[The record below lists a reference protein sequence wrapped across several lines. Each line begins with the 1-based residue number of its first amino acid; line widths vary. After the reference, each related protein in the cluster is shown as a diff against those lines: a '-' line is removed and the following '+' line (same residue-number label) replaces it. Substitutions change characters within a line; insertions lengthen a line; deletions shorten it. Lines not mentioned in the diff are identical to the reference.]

1 MTSLVTSTATS
12 SKWLQ
17 HYLSSFDW
25 EKFWHLITSRFL
37 SLIFF
42 TLLFFV
48 INVVGKWILHR
59 SFKRYLKPAADGT
72 GSNRLQTISMLSLN
86 LFHYTVLF
94 FWIYALLSTLG
105 VPVGTLV
112 AGAGIFSL
120 ALGLGAQGFVS
131 DLVTGISILLEQ
143 QFDVGDTVKIGTIEG
158 TVTAMGLRTTQ
169 VTGADGTINFIPNRN
184 ITIVANR
191 SRNDMRATVNIP
203 IAPTT
208 PVEQLPAIIRSV
220 NERLMPEHPS
230 VIGEPALTG
239 VVTLPTGELVYQ
251 VIVVAKSGSQ
261 FALQAT
267 FLTAYLKAIREAGI
281 HLPTHTPAPVAGQ

>member
-1 MTSLVTSTATS
+1 MTDLVTTTATS

-17 HYLSSFDW
+17 HYLNTFDW
-25 EKFWHLITSRFL
+25 EKVLHLITSRFL
-37 SLIFF
+37 SLLFL

-48 INVVGKWILHR
+48 INVVGRWILNR
-59 SFKRYLKPAADGT
+59 SFKRYLVPKDGPN
-72 GSNRLQTISMLSLN
+72 NRLQTISMLTMN
-86 LFHYTVLF
+86 LFHYTIIF
-94 FWIYALLSTLG
+94 FWAYAMLSTLG

-131 DLVTGISILLEQ
+131 DLVTGISILMEQ
-143 QFDVGDTVKIGTIEG
+143 QFDVGDTVKIGLITG
-158 TVTAMGLRTTQ
+158 TVSAMGLRTTQ
-169 VTGADGTINFIPNRN
+169 VTEADGTVNFIPNRN

-191 SRNDMRATVNIP
+191 SRNDMHATINIP

-208 PVEQLPAIIRSV
+208 PVEKLPAIIHAT
-220 NERLMPEHPS
+220 NDRLLPEHPS
-230 VIGEPALTG
+230 VVGEPVITG

-251 VIVVAKSGSQ
+251 VTLVAKSGSQ
-261 FALQAT
+261 FGLQAA

-281 HLPTHTPAPVAGQ
+281 LLPTHNTLQNK

>member
-1 MTSLVTSTATS
+1 VTDLVTTTATS

-17 HYLSSFDW
+17 HYFSTFDW
-25 EKFWHLITSRFL
+25 EKLLHLITSRFL
-37 SLIFF
+37 NLLFLMI
-42 TLLFFV
+42 LFFV
-48 INVVGKWILHR
+48 INFVGRWILTR
-59 SFKRYLKPAADGT
+59 SFKRYLVPKDGGT
-72 GSNRLQTISMLSLN
+72 NRIQTISMLTLN

-94 FWIYALLSTLG
+94 FWAYAMLSTLG
-105 VPVGTLV
+105 VPVGTLI

-131 DLVTGISILLEQ
+131 DLVTGISILIEQ
-143 QFDVGDTVKIGTIEG
+143 QFDVGDSVKIGLIEG
-158 TVTAMGLRTTQ
+158 TVSAMGLRTTQ
-169 VTGADGTINFIPNRN
+169 VTSADGTVNFIPNRN

-208 PVEQLPAIIRSV
+208 PVEQLPAIIHAT
-220 NERLMPEHPS
+220 NARLLPEHPN
-230 VIGEPALTG
+230 VLGEPVITG

-251 VIVVAKSGSQ
+251 VNLVAKSGSQ
-261 FALQAT
+261 FGLQAA

-281 HLPTHTPAPVAGQ
+281 ILPTHSNLPNK

>member
-1 MTSLVTSTATS
+1 VTDLVTTTATS

-17 HYLSSFDW
+17 HYFSTFDW
-25 EKFWHLITSRFL
+25 EKLLHLITSRFL
-37 SLIFF
+37 NLLFLTI
-42 TLLFFV
+42 LFFV
-48 INVVGKWILHR
+48 INFIGRWILTR
-59 SFKRYLKPAADGT
+59 SFKRYLVPKDGGT
-72 GSNRLQTISMLSLN
+72 NRIQTISMLTLN

-94 FWIYALLSTLG
+94 FWAYAMLSTLG
-105 VPVGTLV
+105 VPVGTLI

-131 DLVTGISILLEQ
+131 DLVTGISILIEQ
-143 QFDVGDTVKIGTIEG
+143 QFDVGDSVKIGLIEG
-158 TVTAMGLRTTQ
+158 TVSAMGLRTTQ
-169 VTGADGTINFIPNRN
+169 VTSADGTVNFIPNRN

-208 PVEQLPAIIRSV
+208 PVEQLPAIIHAT
-220 NERLMPEHPS
+220 NARLLPEHPN
-230 VIGEPALTG
+230 VLGEPVITG

-251 VIVVAKSGSQ
+251 VNLVAKSGSQ
-261 FALQAT
+261 FGLQAA

-281 HLPTHTPAPVAGQ
+281 ILPTHSNLPNK

>member
-1 MTSLVTSTATS
+1 MTALVTSTTTS
-12 SKWLQ
+12 SKWLT

-25 EKFWHLITSRFL
+25 EQFWHLITTRFM
-37 SLIFF
+37 SLVFL
-42 TLLFFV
+42 TVLFFV
-48 INVVGKWILHR
+48 INVIGKWALSR
-59 SFKRYLKPAADGT
+59 SFKRYLKPKNDST
-72 GSNRLQTISMLSLN
+72 GSNRLQTISMLSMN

-94 FWIYALLSTLG
+94 FWIYAILSTLG

-143 QFDVGDTVKIGTIEG
+143 QFDVGDAVKIGTIEG

-169 VTGADGTINFIPNRN
+169 VTSSDGTINFIPNRN

-203 IAPTT
+203 IATTT
-208 PVEQLPAIIRSV
+208 PVEQFPEIIRTV
-220 NERLMPEHPS
+220 NTRLMPQHPNIMGDPA
-230 VIGEPALTG
+230 VIG

-251 VIVVAKSGSQ
+251 VVIVAKNGSQ
-261 FALQAT
+261 FKLQAT

-281 HLPTHTPAPVAGQ
+281 TLPTHTTMPSTGK